1 MKLNSIKPAPGAKQV
16 RHRVGRG
23 VGSGWGKTAGLGH
36 KGQRA
41 RAGGYHK
48 VGFEGGQM
56 PLQRRLPKRGFTS
69 MSRDTYAEVRLSSL
83 ERMKAEQ
90 VDLAALKSEGVVPGR
105 TLVAKVILSG
115 KLTRKLLLKG
125 VKASKGAQ
133 AAIEAAGGK
142 VEAPVQAEKPVK
154 AAKAEKAQPKPEG
167 AAPQA

>member
-56 PLQRRLPKRGFTS
+56 PLQRRLPKRGFV
-69 MSRDTYAEVRLSSL
+69 SRSKNDTAEVRLS
-83 ERMKAEQ
+83 
-90 VDLAALKSEGVVPGR
+90 DLAKLPVDEIDILALKAAG
-105 TLVAKVILSG
+105 LVHAGAKTAKVIKTGKLEKAVKLSG
-115 KLTRKLLLKG
+115 VLAT
-125 VKASKGAQ
+125 KGAK
-133 AAIEAAGGK
+133 AAIEAAGGS
-142 VEAPVQAEKPVK
+142 VA
-154 AAKAEKAQPKPEG
+154 
-167 AAPQA
+167 